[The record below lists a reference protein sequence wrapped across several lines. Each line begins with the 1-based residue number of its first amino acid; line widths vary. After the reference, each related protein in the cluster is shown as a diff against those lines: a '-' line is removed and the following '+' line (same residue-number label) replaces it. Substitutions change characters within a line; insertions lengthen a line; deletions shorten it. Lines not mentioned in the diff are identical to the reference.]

1 MARGTM
7 HSQKPEGQRRR
18 RNKPTHDTTVYTDEG
33 KVYGPSL
40 EELTGRSWRAE
51 VEAWFEDWRHM
62 PQARDFERTDWR
74 RLALIAP
81 LVEKMI
87 DNPGAA
93 AMSEIRMNEERLGA
107 TVTDRMR
114 ARMKITRDDDEG
126 DEPGLASVSAL
137 HGEDESDDDI
147 LGDL

>member
-7 HSQKPEGQRRR
+7 HAAKPDDQRRR
-18 RNKPTHDTTVYTDEG
+18 RNKPAHDS
-33 KVYGPSL
+33 KVYEDDGSAYGPTL
-40 EELTGRSWRAE
+40 AELTGRSWRGE

-114 ARMKITRDDDEG
+114 ARMVISRDSDDEEG
-126 DEPGLASVSAL
+126 GGLASVTSID
-137 HGEDESDDDI
+137 GESDEDI

>member
-7 HSQKPEGQRRR
+7 HAAKPDDQRRR
-18 RNKPTHDTTVYTDEG
+18 RNKPAHDTNVYTDEG
-33 KVYGPSL
+33 VAYGPTL
-40 EELTGRSWRAE
+40 ESLTGRSWRDE

-62 PQARDFERTDWR
+62 PQARDFERMDWR

-114 ARMKITRDDDEG
+114 ARMSIQRDSDEDDG
-126 DEPGLASVSAL
+126 PGLASVRPID
-137 HGEDESDDDI
+137 GESDDDI